1 MHGRVQHL
9 QGETDKSAGKPFD
22 ANNKED
28 FEERCKK
35 LPKTTRAK
43 KKYKQIEVCEGGD
56 NGLRCKITSLQ
67 SSREAWLDAD
77 IKHPSTRLL
86 FSLCRSWFLNKCHVY
101 RSSAFLFFNF
111 SITCRIK
118 HVIALIQIETSFGD
132 STQTN
137 HKGVKRKKKHRQ
149 RETIGENS
157 SVVHLA
163 DDILCSPSV
172 ISFSSVKTDRISS
185 LPLQDDCST
194 DVPGDTFFFPFS
206 PLCLSSSLWLL
217 FSQNF
222 MN

>member
-1 MHGRVQHL
+1 MQKIAKDH
-9 QGETDKSAGKPFD
+9 QG
-22 ANNKED
+22 
-28 FEERCKK
+28 
-35 LPKTTRAK
+35 K

-77 IKHPSTRLL
+77 IKRPSTRLL